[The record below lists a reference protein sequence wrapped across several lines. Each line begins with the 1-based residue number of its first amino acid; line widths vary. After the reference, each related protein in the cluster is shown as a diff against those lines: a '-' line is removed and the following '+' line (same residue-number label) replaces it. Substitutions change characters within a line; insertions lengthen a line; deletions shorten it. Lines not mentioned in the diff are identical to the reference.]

1 MEKVF
6 IKVKVESARR
16 YFERLVGAFSEYCE
30 NVVET
35 HNHFS
40 SAIPTSAAVRVRR
53 AVEPVATDRATVAE
67 EGGARATRAILR
79 AGDQI

>member
-1 MEKVF
+1 MN
-6 IKVKVESARR
+6 IA
-16 YFERLVGAFSEYCE
+16 FERLEGVEYCE
-30 NVVET
+30 NVVDSS
-35 HNHFS
+35 NHYS

-67 EGGARATRAILR
+67 EGGARDTRAILR